1 MDKVKFLNDQ
11 VKLYLGEIKN
21 EIDSEILK
29 NSIIEL

>member
-21 EIDSEILK
+21 DIDSEILK

>member
-29 NSIIEL
+29 NCVIEL